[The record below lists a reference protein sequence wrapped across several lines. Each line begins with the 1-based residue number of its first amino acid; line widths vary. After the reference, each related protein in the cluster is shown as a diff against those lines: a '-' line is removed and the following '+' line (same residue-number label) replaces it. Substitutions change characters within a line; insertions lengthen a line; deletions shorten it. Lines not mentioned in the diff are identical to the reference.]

1 MAKIS
6 QTSITLELETLSCD
20 EVGNGI
26 VMLDIT
32 VEEARELMNLLNE
45 RFDADKPIGGPLQ
58 YPEGVRTLGDP
69 WGQTPI
75 RHTGVEKSKKI
86 T

>member
-6 QTSITLELETLSCD
+6 QSSITLELETLSCD

-32 VEEARELMNLLNE
+32 VEEAQELRKLLNE
-45 RFDADKPIGGPLQ
+45 RFNENTTSGPLQ
-58 YPEGVRTLGDP
+58 HTNGAGIWLDNT
-69 WGQTPI
+69 TPI
-75 RHTGVEKSKKI
+75 NSTAEHD
-86 T
+86 